1 MTGDHPLQARE
12 TNMSATIRIFCVD
25 GRRFKHV
32 RNTYHD
38 SVELHDDTN
47 QILLVFGADARVN
60 TRSGRLGSFYVEYFD
75 GLPRWVYYENRET
88 PQQTR
93 IVFGP
98 DLPAAELEV
107 SRRYIE
113 TSGRARTHIAGRA

>member
-1 MTGDHPLQARE
+1 M
-12 TNMSATIRIFCVD
+12 NMSATIRIFCVD
-25 GRRFKHV
+25 GRCFSHV

-38 SVELHDDTN
+38 SVELRDEDDEV
-47 QILLVFGADARVN
+47 LLVYGADARVS
-60 TRSGRLGSFYVEYFD
+60 TRNGRLGSFYVEHFD
-75 GLPRWVYYENRET
+75 GQPRWVYYEIRET
-88 PQQTR
+88 PQHTR

-113 TSGRARTHIAGRA
+113 RFGQAWSYIAKRA

>member
-1 MTGDHPLQARE
+1 M
-12 TNMSATIRIFCVD
+12 NMSATIRIFCVD
-25 GRRFKHV
+25 GRCFSHV

-38 SVELHDDTN
+38 SVELHDEDDEV
-47 QILLVFGADARVN
+47 LLVYGADARVS
-60 TRSGRLGSFYVEYFD
+60 TRNGRLGSFYVEHFD
-75 GLPRWVYYENRET
+75 GQPRWVYYEIRET
-88 PQQTR
+88 PQHTR

-113 TSGRARTHIAGRA
+113 RFGQARSYIAKRA